1 MSQIL
6 DLLNNESYK
15 SPVLRGY
22 LQTIRG
28 ISDAGGLQCLRHE
41 FSIKLEWRSSEHSTQ
56 ANPELGNL
64 TVREVRQ
71 ILEAIFT
78 QMVATLSAAQ
88 TALHNMRYID

>member
-6 DLLNNESYK
+6 DLLDDESYE
-15 SPVLRGY
+15 SPALHGY
-22 LQTIRG
+22 LQTIQG
-28 ISDAGGLQCLRHE
+28 ISDAGELQRLHHE
-41 FSIKLEWRSSEHSTQ
+41 FSIELEWRSSEHSTQ

-88 TALHNMRYID
+88 TALHNMRYVG